1 MSASHALLK
10 TLVTQV
16 SNAALGTW
24 DGETPFVSMTPFA
37 VAADG
42 RSLFVHVS
50 RLAAHTRHML
60 AHPAVSL
67 LVMEPEAPGKM
78 PQGLARVTIQGR
90 ARTLSPQDPAH
101 AAAKNCYLTKF
112 PSAAELFHFADFE
125 LVQIEV
131 LSARLVGGF
140 AQASSLSAD
149 TFARAVA
156 T

>member
-10 TLVTQV
+10 SLVTQV
-16 SNAALGTW
+16 SNAALGTL
-24 DGETPFVSMTPFA
+24 DGESPFVSMTPFA
-37 VAADG
+37 MAADG

-90 ARTLSPQDPAH
+90 ARTLSPQDPAY
-101 AAAKNCYLTKF
+101 AGGKDRYLAKF
-112 PSAAELFHFADFE
+112 PSAAELFQFPDFD

-140 AQASSLSAD
+140 AQASSLSAE

-156 T
+156 G

>member
-1 MSASHALLK
+1 MSASQLLLK
-10 TLVTQV
+10 SLLTQV
-16 SNAALGTW
+16 SNAALGTL
-24 DGETPFVSMTPFA
+24 DRDTPFVSMTPFA

-50 RLAAHTRHML
+50 RLAAHTRHMQS
-60 AHPAVSL
+60 HPAVSL

-90 ARTLSPQDPAH
+90 ARTLSQQDPVYAG
-101 AAAKNCYLTKF
+101 ARERYLAKF
-112 PSAAELFHFADFE
+112 PSAAELFHFPDFD

-140 AQASSLSAD
+140 AQASSISAEM
-149 TFARAVA
+149 FARAFA
-156 T
+156 G